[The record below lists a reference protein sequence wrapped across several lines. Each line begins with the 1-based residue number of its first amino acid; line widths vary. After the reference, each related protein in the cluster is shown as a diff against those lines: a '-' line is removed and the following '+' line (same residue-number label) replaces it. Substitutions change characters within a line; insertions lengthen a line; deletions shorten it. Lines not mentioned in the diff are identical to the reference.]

1 MVAVVGNPGEGNLDL
16 EENSLDPV
24 VGSLDPVMDIVD
36 AVVVDR
42 QRGNLGCRKS
52 PMRRDHLKCRET
64 SPWTGPCGRLQL
76 SQPNVTCTDGGLAL
90 GLLLWL
96 LLIVIEQLLHLLLE
110 EVHDERLTGDKEVVS
125 LNALRPSLK
134 D

>member
-16 EENSLDPV
+16 EEN
-24 VGSLDPVMDIVD
+24 SLDPVMDIVD